1 MSSSIPVVS
10 NSFECG
16 GQVAHPRKVE
26 SKNFLEK
33 KKKTAT
39 VFHVAKQP
47 TLPAT
52 PFLERGPSAL

>member
-33 KKKTAT
+33 KKKDSNGVSRCKAADT
-39 VFHVAKQP
+39 P
-47 TLPAT
+47 SDTLSGEGA
-52 PFLERGPSAL
+52 